1 MRLRPS
7 TAAADVRKYQLIAAG
22 LVVLAAVVLA
32 AVALSRDARRLAAT
46 NNVPTNGI
54 AAEIGPG
61 DGLCREQVPTPAGSA
76 GVRAFVVPR
85 PGTGTDSSL
94 AAVLRIDG
102 AVAGRG
108 VGTREGTGL
117 LVVPFTREVSRAGS
131 GTVCFTNVGDRSIV
145 GFGGT
150 SRGSAADSPL
160 QVEDKRVPADVSVD
174 VVLGKESL
182 FSAIDRAAHRAT
194 VWAPSWVG
202 DWTLYVVFA
211 LSIGMIALAVALT
224 LGREPRRREVWA
236 IAAIALVGGVGWAAV
251 LPPWQAPDEIE
262 HFEYVQYL
270 SETGDLPG
278 LPGALDRPTA
288 LPYSTE
294 HQYAMEQSFTN
305 SVRHNAQAKPPWED
319 SAFDRWD
326 ALQKRTN
333 ASASDGGGIS
343 TASPYPPPYYG
354 LATVGYKVF
363 EGGTI
368 FDRVFG
374 TRLLAALLG
383 ALTVLCVWLFA
394 RELFGRPGILPNTAA
409 LSVALLP
416 QFQFISGITNNDSLL
431 ILMGSLELYL
441 IARVIRR
448 GVTPQ
453 AAVAMGAVLALG
465 YLTKPTMVA
474 FAPAVAVVLAWP
486 LLRERRLA
494 ALRPALTGF
503 AGFLAVWVAWGVI
516 AALAGRELWPT
527 EASGAQAFVL
537 SDFLNYFW
545 HFYLPSPPGVVDR
558 YFADRLP
565 LYTVWMHS
573 FFASFGWNDTLFPE
587 RVYEVITG
595 VCIAIG
601 VFLVVAAW
609 RERAALRRS
618 LGIVAAGAVTTVV
631 LLVFVHLAFYL
642 YHSGFPGEQG
652 RYLLPLAPLFG
663 AAVAASSL
671 AAGRRW
677 APVLCTVYVTALGC
691 LATFSYG
698 LAMVR
703 YYT

>member
-1 MRLRPS
+1 MTFRPS
-7 TAAADVRKYQLIAAG
+7 AAGADVRKLQLIAAG
-22 LVVLAAVVLA
+22 LVVLAAAALA
-32 AVALSRDARRLAAT
+32 VVALSREARRLAAT

-61 DGLCREQVPTPAGSA
+61 DGLCRAQVPAPAGSA

-85 PGTGTDSSL
+85 PGTGTNSSL
-94 AAVLRIDG
+94 AAVLRVDG

-108 VGTREGTGL
+108 VGSREGTGL
-117 LVVPFTREVSRAGS
+117 LVVPFTREVGIGGS

-145 GFGGT
+145 GFGGIA
-150 SRGSAADSPL
+150 RGGAAGSPL
-160 QVEDKRVPADVSVD
+160 QVEGKRVPADVSVD
-174 VVLGKESL
+174 VVLPKESL
-182 FSAIDRAAHRAT
+182 LGAIDRAAHRAT

-211 LSIGMIALAVALT
+211 LSLGMVALAVALT
-224 LGREPRRREVWA
+224 LVRGPPGREAWA
-236 IAAIALVGGVGWAAV
+236 IAAIAAVAGVGWAAI
-251 LPPWQAPDEIE
+251 LPPWQAPDEIN
-262 HFEYVQYL
+262 HFSYVQYL
-270 SETGDLPG
+270 AETGDLPG
-278 LPGALDRPTA
+278 PPRPVE
-288 LPYSTE
+288 YSKE

-305 SVRHNAQAKPPWED
+305 SVRQNAQAKPPWED
-319 SAFDRWD
+319 SAFERWD
-326 ALQKRTN
+326 ALQKRTG
-333 ASASDGGGIS
+333 ASPSDGGGTS

-354 LATVGYKVF
+354 LAAVGYKAF

-368 FDRVFG
+368 FDRLFG

-394 RELFGRPGILPNTAA
+394 RELFGRPGLLPNTAA

-416 QFQFISGITNNDSLL
+416 QFQFISGINNNDSLL

-441 IARVIRR
+441 IARVVRR
-448 GVTPQ
+448 GVTPRT
-453 AAVAMGAVLALG
+453 AVAMGAVLALG

-494 ALRPALTGF
+494 ALRPALIGF
-503 AGFLAVWVAWGVI
+503 AGFLAVWVAWGTI

-545 HFYLPSPPGVVDR
+545 HFYLPSPPGTVDR
-558 YFADRLP
+558 FFGDRLP

-595 VCIAIG
+595 VCIALG

-618 LGIVAAGAVTTVV
+618 FGIVAAGAVTTAA

-642 YHSGFPGEQG
+642 YYSGYPGEQG

-677 APVLCTVYVTALGC
+677 APVLCTLYVTALGC